1 MVANSRLRKH
11 RHPRFEWLVNRG
23 PQQGTLVYYVF
34 DLLSL
39 DGKDLHELPLLTRKV
54 RLQRLLKN
62 HERLIYVDHIE
73 ARGARNVRWCVG
85 VGTGRR
91 GCQECSEPLR
101 PRSPTK
107 LALAEDTKS
116 RDYKRHGKVDGNL
129 VGGKA
134 VGRTVLLTATAS

>member
-23 PQQGTLVYYVF
+23 PQKGTLVYYVF

-62 HERLIYVDHIE
+62 HERLIYVEHIE
-73 ARGARNVRWCVG
+73 GRGLEMFAG
-85 VGTGRR
+85 A
-91 GCQECSEPLR
+91 
-101 PRSPTK
+101 
-107 LALAEDTKS
+107 LALGLEGVVAKNATSPYVQGPQLSWYWQKIKS
-116 RDYKRHGKVDGNL
+116 RDYKRQGKVDGNL

-134 VGRTVLLTATAS
+134 VGRTVL